1 MANKQK
7 TGRITIANIIA
18 IVGLVLLLVFSFIGH
33 SYMRGGELGWDIVIS
48 VAITAFTAFL
58 LWFLIKAKGAEN
70 QLDKWRKIEY
80 ATLAVYVVFAIP
92 ASLMGGIMHFFV
104 VNDNKENIKA
114 YAKADLTKIDKMF
127 NEYKEFESEAISRTG
142 TGLRN
147 ATGPGQICDASL
159 NKFMEENRISHT
171 RESANNFEMIQR
183 NALVGAGFESFY
195 NAFRQEET
203 EIENAVNS
211 WSIIQIPLKAKMIS
225 DLAESAQK
233 ELNRLSKNAKL
244 PIVTYDSGSR
254 SYTLG
259 ENQAQKFEI
268 EDSVESFEFKKALQS
283 ASGFSAIAI
292 IVVLLI
298 HVLILFNY
306 FVAYRTSTLG
316 ISKHSEEDGGTI
328 LK

>member
-1 MANKQK
+1 MADKQK

-18 IVGLVLLLVFSFIGH
+18 IVGLAFLLVFSFIGH
-33 SYMRGGELGWDIVIS
+33 SYMSGGELGWDIVVS

-80 ATLAVYVVFAIP
+80 ATLAVYIVFAIP

-104 VNDNKENIKA
+104 VNDNKESIKA
-114 YAKADLTKIDKMF
+114 YAKADLTKIDNMF
-127 NEYKEFESEAISRTG
+127 NEYREFESEAVSRTG

-147 ATGPGQICDASL
+147 ATGSGQICDASL

-171 RESANNFEMIQR
+171 RESANNYETIQR
-183 NALVGAGFESFY
+183 NALVGAGFETFY
-195 NAFRQEET
+195 NAFRQEEA

-211 WSIIQIPLKAKMIS
+211 WSIIQIPLKAKIIS
-225 DLAESAQK
+225 DLAESTQK
-233 ELNRLSKNAKL
+233 ELNSLSKNAKL
-244 PIVTYDSGSR
+244 PVITYDSYSR

-259 ENQAQKFEI
+259 ENQTKNFEI
-268 EDSVESFEFKKALQS
+268 EGSVDSFEFKQALQS
-283 ASGFSAIAI
+283 ASGFSAMAI

-306 FVAYRTSTLG
+306 FVAYRTSSLG
-316 ISKHSEEDGGTI
+316 ICKRSEEDGGTI